1 MRGVRLQEI
10 EHDRPLA
17 SVIVASILAVLQGQS
32 RQVEWFTYGGD
43 PASSKFS
50 PADDIT
56 PQNVARLGIA
66 WQWEHG
72 EKTARAVGT
81 TPYRFENQPLMV
93 DGVLY
98 VTTPYNN
105 AVALDAETGREL
117 WRFDSGAVTL
127 GGIPGTGFKHR
138 APALW
143 RDAQNGN
150 RLRVLLNTR
159 NQLFSLDAATGKPV
173 VSFGNKGVVSLT
185 DGYPRPISDIRH
197 VNHGGSPPVVYRD
210 IVVMGGAVPDRYQLT
225 TSPRASFR
233 DSTRG
238 QANGCG
244 CGTPSRSRRPTS
256 ARHVG
261 RGIVAVQRPRQC
273 LGADD
278 GGRRARSRLLRHQHA
293 R

>member
-1 MRGVRLQEI
+1 MRQPRVITVLVAIVVSI
-10 EHDRPLA
+10 ETIA
-17 SVIVASILAVLQGQS
+17 AQTVIKAPKNK
-32 RQVEWFTYGGD
+32 Y
-43 PASSKFS
+43 S

-56 PQNVARLGIA
+56 PQNVARLSIA

-72 EKTARAVGT
+72 EKPLEQYGT

-98 VTTPYNN
+98 ITTPYNN

-150 RLRVLLNTR
+150 KLRVLLNTR

-173 VSFGNKGVVSLT
+173 VSFGNQGVVSLT

-210 IVVMGGAVPDRYQLT
+210 IVVMGGAIPDRYQLVNE
-225 TSPRASFR
+225 PP
-233 DSTRG
+233 G
-238 QANGCG
+238 LVQAFE
-244 CGTPSRSRRPTS
+244 SRT
-256 ARHVG
+256 
-261 RGIVAVQRPRQC
+261 
-273 LGADD
+273 D
-278 GGRRARSRLLRHQHA
+278 RLLSVWNAITQSPTD
-293 R
+293 